1 MAGLLYPSEKS
12 SAFCGEDGGQYLG
25 SVPEWVMCGPL
36 LQLLQTVEIRPL
48 VFGVELQGGLRPV
61 IGTCE
66 QEIEATLSNLFCRV
80 LRTGLLRAL
89 CPRGTSLEEGTRQ
102 LLSYLQKGPNDGTL
116 VPPQPF

>member
-1 MAGLLYPSEKS
+1 MAGLLYSSEKS

-66 QEIEATLSNLFCRV
+66 QEMRSNTEQPVLQGPENRAT
-80 LRTGLLRAL
+80 
-89 CPRGTSLEEGTRQ
+89 EGT
-102 LLSYLQKGPNDGTL
+102 
-116 VPPQPF
+116 VP